1 MTLNKCI
8 FLFRNV
14 PDNYKILLMPGGGT
28 GMFSAVCMNLIGK
41 TGTADYAVTGKW
53 TQLDKYVVKQY

>member
-1 MTLNKCI
+1 MMTLNKCE

-41 TGTADYAVTGKW
+41 TGTADYAVTGK
-53 TQLDKYVVKQY
+53 